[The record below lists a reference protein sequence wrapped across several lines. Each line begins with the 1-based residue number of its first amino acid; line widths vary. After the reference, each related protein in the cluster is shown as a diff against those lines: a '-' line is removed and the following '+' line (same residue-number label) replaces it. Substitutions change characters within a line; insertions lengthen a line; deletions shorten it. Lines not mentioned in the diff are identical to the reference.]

1 MMFGLGSI
9 PGIHYYHLAVF
20 PLAVLLMY
28 IIMATWIPETPRWL
42 LLYFK
47 DKPRA
52 IAVMKYLKG
61 PAINAEKKLEEIQ
74 KSSLKV
80 AKLPFHQILSKLF
93 CYKENLIPFLVAA
106 LVIIH
111 EQSCGFSALV
121 NNIGYILQTS
131 KLPNPDFVA
140 FLTGF
145 AFIPGTIVCGLLVD
159 IVGRKALLISGTLG
173 MSVGQALLGFQF
185 FFIRPRTCNDS
196 VIDAIGNDS
205 ATDCSLNLYYLAIAS
220 VTLFLFSYS
229 CIGPISSIL
238 VSEYLP
244 LQVKGIANGILWSFN
259 RLAGAVIAGTFLNF
273 SKWAGDWTAWWTLS
287 FLNILVLVAITL
299 FVVETKGKKLE
310 DIPVLFRKR
319 YTNCIA
325 E

>member
-1 MMFGLGSI
+1 
-9 PGIHYYHLAVF
+9 
-20 PLAVLLMY
+20 
-28 IIMATWIPETPRWL
+28 
-42 LLYFK
+42 
-47 DKPRA
+47 
-52 IAVMKYLKG
+52 
-61 PAINAEKKLEEIQ
+61 
-74 KSSLKV
+74 
-80 AKLPFHQILSKLF
+80 
-93 CYKENLIPFLVAA
+93 
-106 LVIIH
+106 
-111 EQSCGFSALV
+111 
-121 NNIGYILQTS
+121 
-131 KLPNPDFVA
+131 
-140 FLTGF
+140 
-145 AFIPGTIVCGLLVD
+145 
-159 IVGRKALLISGTLG
+159 
-173 MSVGQALLGFQF
+173 MSVSQALLGSQF

-196 VIDAIGNDS
+196 VTDAIGNDS

-220 VTLFLFSYS
+220 VTFFLFSYS
-229 CIGPISSIL
+229 FSIGPIAPIL

-325 E
+325 NWIFCHLRTYTIFFIVSYI